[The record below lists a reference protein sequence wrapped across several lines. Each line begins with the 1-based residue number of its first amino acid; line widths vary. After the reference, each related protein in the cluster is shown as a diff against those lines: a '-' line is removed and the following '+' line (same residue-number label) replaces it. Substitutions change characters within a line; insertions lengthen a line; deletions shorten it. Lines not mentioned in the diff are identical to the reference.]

1 MKNKGM
7 SLLLAGLLLGAAL
20 PVLAQSKSPDE
31 KKLDRSSAMLDEDAA
46 KPEGEKAVAARL
58 TEEFK
63 VDAARVQGLRDQ
75 KLGYGEVGIVL
86 SLAQKLEGGITDANV
101 QKIMDMRKGPPV
113 MGWGEIAKKLGLKL
127 GPVVSQVKKVSAAAH
142 REAAAGMKKEG
153 KGEKKEGMKPERHEH
168 MERSNMPADRPAHGR
183 K

>member
-31 KKLDRSSAMLDEDAA
+31 KKLDKSSLTMDKDAA
-46 KPEGEKAVAARL
+46 TPEGEKAVAARL

-113 MGWGEIAKKLGLKL
+113 QGWGEIAKQLGLKL

-153 KGEKKEGMKPERHEH
+153 KMERKEGMKQERHER